1 MPRALPKALKSKTVA
16 AQEEL
21 KQVVLRLSSAAPLPP
36 ASAGEPADPP
46 HPSSGLGVQSRAEGG
61 SQARSFVRRARAG
74 RGGAGAQPPTVR
86 ASPQSRAPRRPP
98 SPPRGPAAA
107 SASPLRP
114 EAPRPPAGARKL
126 RVQRAGE
133 GGGAAS
139 PRRGWLDRLPG
150 ELGAQAPQDVGL
162 RVLAGGWGGDVEHQS
177 FPSQIPR
184 PWALGRGVRSRR
196 T

>member
-1 MPRALPKALKSKTVA
+1 MNPASPLPVPATPASGLGRPGLSRPPPDQPRREAGQVPRAQPKALKSKTVA
-16 AQEEL
+16 TQEEL
-21 KQVVLRLSSAAPLPP
+21 KQVVLRLSPAAPLPP

-74 RGGAGAQPPTVR
+74 RGGAGAQPPAVR
-86 ASPQSRAPRRPP
+86 ASPQSRAPHRPP

-133 GGGAAS
+133 EAGR
-139 PRRGWLDRLPG
+139 PV
-150 ELGAQAPQDVGL
+150 LGADGWTGSRPSWERRL
-162 RVLAGGWGGDVEHQS
+162 RRMSV
-177 FPSQIPR
+177 
-184 PWALGRGVRSRR
+184 
-196 T
+196 